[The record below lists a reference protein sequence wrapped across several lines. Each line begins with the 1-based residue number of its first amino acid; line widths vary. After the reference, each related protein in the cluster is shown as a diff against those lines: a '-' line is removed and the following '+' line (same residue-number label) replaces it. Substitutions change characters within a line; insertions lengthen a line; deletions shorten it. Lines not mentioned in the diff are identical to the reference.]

1 MTEPMNNQPTTVSSG
16 SDGSPPWKLIVLLL
30 VVVGMVV
37 FFFQNTED
45 APIEFLWLDG
55 NWPIWS
61 VIGISVVAGIVID
74 RLFVWQWRRARR
86 RKDRQT
92 ADQ

>member
-1 MTEPMNNQPTTVSSG
+1 MTEPTNNQPTVSSG

-30 VVVGMVV
+30 VVVGMAV
-37 FFFQNTED
+37 FFFQNTDD
-45 APIEFLWLDG
+45 APIELLWLDG

-61 VIGISVVAGIVID
+61 VIGLSVVAAIVID

-86 RKDRQT
+86 RKDLQT